1 MGGDIRR
8 KRTIEDLAIT
18 GKRVLVRVD
27 VNVPLDADG
36 NITDD
41 TRIRGVL
48 PTINHVLDSG
58 GKVILM
64 SHLGRPKGSPRP
76 EMTLAPVAKRLSRY
90 LHQEVAI
97 SPDCVGAETRA
108 MVDALHEKGVLLLE
122 NLRFHAG
129 EEKNDPAFA
138 RELASLADIYVDDA
152 FATAHRTHASVVGV
166 PAVLKPAV
174 AGFLMMREI
183 NYFCRALEEPVRPL
197 AAVFGGAKVSDKIKA
212 VMRLTDKVDKIV
224 IGGGMAY
231 TFLAAMGY
239 PVGTSLVEKEM
250 LQTARDIVAR
260 CRDKRLPF
268 FLPVDS
274 VVAREKDARAET
286 RVVPVQEI
294 PDGWMGLDIGP
305 ASVVLFREAL
315 SSARTIV
322 WNGPMGMFE
331 LSPFAKGTIS
341 MVNIL
346 AESQALTILGG
357 GDTDVAVHAS
367 GSSYQIDYIST
378 GGGAFLKLL
387 EQGNLPGIEVLDD
400 K

>member
-1 MGGDIRR
+1 MVKG
-8 KRTIEDLAIT
+8 
-18 GKRVLVRVD
+18 
-27 VNVPLDADG
+27 
-36 NITDD
+36 
-41 TRIRGVL
+41 L
-48 PTINHVLDSG
+48 PD
-58 GKVILM
+58 
-64 SHLGRPKGSPRP
+64 
-76 EMTLAPVAKRLSRY
+76 
-90 LHQEVAI
+90 
-97 SPDCVGAETRA
+97 
-108 MVDALHEKGVLLLE
+108 KGVLLLE
-122 NLRFHAG
+122 NLRFHP
-129 EEKNDPAFA
+129 EEEANDPAFA
-138 RELASLADIYVDDA
+138 GELAALGDVYVDDA
-152 FATAHRTHASVVGV
+152 FATAHRRHASVVGV
-166 PAVLKPAV
+166 PALLKPAV

-183 NYFCRALEEPVRPL
+183 NYFCRAMEEPVRPL

-231 TFLAAMGY
+231 TFLAAQGF
-239 PVGTSLVEKEM
+239 PVGNSLVEKDM
-250 LQTARDIVAR
+250 LPTAEQIIAR
-260 CRDKRLPF
+260 CREKRIPF
-268 FLPVDS
+268 FLPVDA
-274 VVAREKDARAET
+274 VVARARDARAET

-305 ASVVLFREAL
+305 ASIVLFREAL

-331 LSPFAKGTIS
+331 LTPFAKGSVS

-367 GSSYQIDYIST
+367 GNSYQIDYIST

-387 EQGNLPGIEVLDD
+387 ENGNLPGIEVLDD

>member
-1 MGGDIRR
+1 MGDIQR
-8 KRTIEDLAIT
+8 KKTIEDIPLT

-27 VNVPLDADG
+27 FNVPLDADG
-36 NITDD
+36 NITED

-58 GKVILM
+58 GKVVLM

-76 EMTLAPVAKRLSRY
+76 EMTLAPAAKRLSRY
-90 LHQEVAI
+90 LHQEVAVT
-97 SPDCVGAETRA
+97 PDCVGSEARA
-108 MVDALHEKGVLLLE
+108 MVNGLHDKGVLLLE
-122 NLRFHAG
+122 NLRFHP
-129 EEKNDPAFA
+129 EEERNDPAFA
-138 RELASLADIYVDDA
+138 SELAAMGDIYVDDA
-152 FATAHRTHASVVGV
+152 FATAHRRHASVVGV
-166 PAVLKPAV
+166 PALLKPAV

-231 TFLAAMGY
+231 TFLAAQGH
-239 PVGTSLVEKEM
+239 PVGNSLVEKEM
-250 LQTARDIVAR
+250 VATAEEIIAR
-260 CRDKRLPF
+260 CREKRIPL
-268 FLPVDS
+268 FLPVDA
-274 VVAREKDARAET
+274 VVARERDARAET

-305 ASVVLFREAL
+305 ASIVLFREAL

-367 GSSYQIDYIST
+367 GNSYQIDYIST
-378 GGGAFLKLL
+378 GGGAFLKLM
-387 EQGNLPGIEVLDD
+387 EKGNLPGIEVLDD
-400 K
+400 R